1 MTTNSTAESLAS
13 LQLEARPQS
22 GGGHYSPA
30 VRHGGLV
37 YVSGQLPVGP
47 TGVHDPGISFA
58 AQVRQAL
65 ENLLAVMKANGA
77 EGPDHLLKVTAYIV
91 GGAHWAEFNR
101 VYAEVLGNA
110 RPARTVVP
118 VAELHYG
125 YLVEVDAVA
134 RASSD

>member
-1 MTTNSTAESLAS
+1 MTTNPTAEGLTRSHP
-13 LQLEARPQS
+13 ETRPQPS
-22 GGGHYSPA
+22 GPHYSPA

-37 YVSGQLPVGP
+37 YISGQLPVGP
-47 TGVHDPGISFA
+47 TGVHDPDISFA
-58 AQVRQAL
+58 SQVRQVL
-65 ENLLAVMKANGA
+65 ENLLAVMQANGA
-77 EGPDHLLKVTAYIV
+77 EGADQLLKVTAYIV

-101 VYAEVLGNA
+101 IYAEVLGDA

-134 RASSD
+134 RDSSE